1 MPDDKSAHRES
12 AFAWA
17 ATAITCLYCAWLAVV
32 LWRQAG
38 TFGEIFRGMGYQLPT
53 STRFVV
59 ESVWIY
65 PLLFGILAL
74 LTVVKEWMVRDKRL
88 SVILS
93 FLVMMLGHWAADA
106 VTSLYL
112 RPLLEIMHK
121 LQ

>member
-12 AFAWA
+12 TFAWA
-17 ATAITCLYCAWLAVV
+17 ATAITCLYCAWLAVA
-32 LWRQAG
+32 LWRHAG
-38 TFGEIFRGMGYQLPT
+38 AFGEIFRAMGYQLPKGI
-53 STRFVV
+53 RFAV
-59 ESVWIY
+59 ERVWIY

-74 LTVVKEWMVRDKRL
+74 LVVAKERMVRDKRL

-93 FLVMMLGHWAADA
+93 FLAMMLGHWAADA

-112 RPLLEIMHK
+112 RPLLEIMRK